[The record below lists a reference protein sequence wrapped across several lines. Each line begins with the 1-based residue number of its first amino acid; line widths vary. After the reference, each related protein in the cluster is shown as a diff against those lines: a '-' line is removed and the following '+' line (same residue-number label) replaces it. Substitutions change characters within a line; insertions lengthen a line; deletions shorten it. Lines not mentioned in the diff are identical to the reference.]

1 VARTLEPDDRITH
14 FRIVGPL
21 GAGGMGEVYLAQDT
35 RLERSVALK
44 ILPPALVRSD
54 ERLRRFVAE
63 AKSASSL
70 NHPNIVTIY
79 EIGRDRVKPARG
91 GGDPA
96 VEAEPIHYI
105 SMELVAGDTLDTL
118 IHSSRADLRALIGW
132 LAQAAEGIAKA
143 HASGIVHRD
152 LKPGNIMVSKDG
164 FAKVL
169 DFGLA
174 KLTER
179 TQLSDA
185 ERTSAPTEAAVTGAG
200 TVMGTVGYMS
210 PEQVQGRP
218 VDHRSD
224 IFSLGC
230 ILYEAA
236 TRARPFPADSDI
248 EVMHRILK
256 EKPRPVEELNPEA
269 PGELRRVI
277 RRCLA
282 KAPDERF
289 QSMKDV
295 AIDLREMFEGWE
307 TLSPSTPS
315 GSTSGSIP
323 VARGGDRRK
332 LVVAA
337 AVVIGLGVGLYALVH
352 RGAPASPAAGNDLK
366 VSVLMSRGD
375 LAQTDRGAAML
386 SADGRYL
393 AYVIH
398 KNDTGSLLIR
408 QVRTGSDVVVIADNP
423 TPIRNIAFS
432 HDGDFLYFTNRDPE
446 SPNYS
451 ALFQVPSL
459 GGTPRKLL
467 FDVDSAPAFSP
478 DGRRACFR
486 RGFPQNGADTLQIAE
501 LDTGATKELVR
512 IKDPE
517 VIATD
522 PDWSPDGTT
531 VLIAV
536 KSPTGGYKARLR
548 AIDVASGA
556 VTTIP
561 PDWMGVTSAR
571 FMPGGRAILATA
583 LENVGRPQIVRIGYP
598 GGGAV
603 RLTNDFDGYGDLSIA
618 ADGASVAA
626 VRNVQV
632 ENLWTARLGK
642 AWEAQPITFASGSAA
657 SVRGI
662 APLPGDRVAFA
673 TADGDVVRLFSMK
686 SDGSDRRP
694 MNSSGIF
701 ILEASYVKQMGLVFS
716 QVDREKDGKV
726 VAHLWRVDPDG
737 GALAQLT
744 RGAGEEVYAASPRG
758 DAALFWQWDEPKSL
772 FVLKA
777 GGGPPVKI
785 TDRNQLPTPRISPDG
800 TRVLYATL
808 DQEGDRARTN
818 LHIAPLDGGAD
829 LMTFPLPP
837 RSIWHEWAP
846 DSGGIT
852 YIDGAHGYDIMRQSI
867 AGGTPQVLAHA
878 AEGII
883 EGYRFSPDGAWL
895 AFGTRTGSTDRLYVT
910 KPGSAPPALVTE
922 YKTGQ
927 VQSLEFAPDAPAG
940 APHIYFVYGSSNRD
954 IVLLSGL
961 R

>member
-1 VARTLEPDDRITH
+1 VARTLEPDDRIAH

-21 GAGGMGEVYLAQDT
+21 GAGGMGEVYIARDETLD
-35 RLERSVALK
+35 RSVALK

-79 EIGRDRVKPARG
+79 EIGRDTVKPARG

-96 VEAEPIHYI
+96 VETEPIHYI
-105 SMELVAGDTLDTL
+105 SMELVAGDTLDGL
-118 IHSSRADLRALIGW
+118 IHASRAELRATVGW

-179 TQLSDA
+179 TQVSEAD
-185 ERTSAPTEAAVTGAG
+185 RTSAPTEAAVTGAG
-200 TVMGTVGYMS
+200 IVMGTVGYMS

-282 KAPDERF
+282 KTPDERF

-315 GSTSGSIP
+315 GRTSGSIP
-323 VARGGDRRK
+323 AAGGGPRRR
-332 LVVAA
+332 LLIAT
-337 AVVIGLGVGLYALVH
+337 AVVIGLVGLGFGLYELVH
-352 RGAPASPAAGNDLK
+352 RGAPIGPAAGNDLK

-393 AYVIH
+393 AYVTSR
-398 KNDTGSLLIR
+398 NDTGSLLIR

-478 DGRRACFR
+478 DGKRACFR
-486 RGFPQNGADTLQIAE
+486 RGFPQDGADTLQIAE

-512 IKDPE
+512 VKDPD

-522 PDWSPDGTT
+522 PDWSPDGTAI
-531 VLIAV
+531 LIAV
-536 KSPTGGYKARLR
+536 RSPTGGYKARLR

-556 VTTIP
+556 VTTVP
-561 PDWMGVTSAR
+561 GDWLGVTSAR
-571 FMPGGRAILATA
+571 FMPGGHAILATA
-583 LENVGRPQIVRIGYP
+583 LESVGQPQIVRIGYP
-598 GGGAV
+598 GGGAA
-603 RLTNDFDGYGDLSIA
+603 RLTRGFDGYGDLSIA

-626 VRNVQV
+626 VHSVQI
-632 ENLWTARLGK
+632 ENLWSARLEKGSD
-642 AWEAQPITFASGSAA
+642 AQPITFASGSAA
-657 SVRGI
+657 SVRTL
-662 APLPGDRVAFA
+662 AALPGDRVAFA
-673 TADGDVVRLFSMK
+673 TGDGDVVRLFSMK

-701 ILEASYVKQMGLVFS
+701 ILEAAYVKQIGLVFS
-716 QVDREKDGKV
+716 QVDREDGGRV

-737 GALAQLT
+737 GRLAQLT
-744 RGAGEEVYAASPRG
+744 QGAGEELYSASPRG
-758 DAALFWQWDEPKSL
+758 DAVLLWKWDEPKSL

-785 TDRNQLPTPRISPDG
+785 TDRNQTPTPRISPDG
-800 TRVLYATL
+800 TKVLYATL

-818 LHIAPLDGGAD
+818 LHVAPLDGGAD
-829 LMTFPLPP
+829 LMTFRLPLQ
-837 RSIWHEWAP
+837 STWHEWSP
-846 DSGGIT
+846 DSAGIT
-852 YIDGAHGYDIMRQSI
+852 YIDGAHRYDIMRRPI
-867 AGGTPQVLAHA
+867 PDGAPQILAHA
-878 AEGII
+878 AEGLI

-910 KPGSAPPALVTE
+910 KPGSSPPALVSE

-927 VQSLEFAPDAPAG
+927 VQSLEFAPDAPR
-940 APHIYFVYGSSNRD
+940 IYFVYGSSNRD